1 MASTEAQKKANRT
14 YREKHKPVQITIQYK
29 SDKNEGLRLK
39 QYLSDN
45 NITANQYVKMLIK
58 RDLDEKGI
66 AYPDSTDTDIDW
78 FLSALYRR
86 NTVNV
91 CAWYIAADQSKSGI
105 RK

>member
-66 AYPDSTDTDIDW
+66 AYPDSTDIDMDW
-78 FLSALYRR
+78 FFDCIIWKKYGLM
-86 NTVNV
+86 
-91 CAWYIAADQSKSGI
+91 CMPGI
-105 RK
+105 IV

>member
-45 NITANQYVKMLIK
+45 NIAANQYVKMLIK
-58 RDLDEKGI
+58 RDLDSKGI
-66 AYPDSTDTDIDW
+66 AYPDSIDINW
-78 FLSALYRR
+78 LH
-86 NTVNV
+86 
-91 CAWYIAADQSKSGI
+91 YIEETH
-105 RK
+105 

>member
-45 NITANQYVKMLIK
+45 NLTANQYVKMLIK
-58 RDLDEKGI
+58 ADLDRKNVPYQEC
-66 AYPDSTDTDIDW
+66 TD
-78 FLSALYRR
+78 
-86 NTVNV
+86 N
-91 CAWYIAADQSKSGI
+91 
-105 RK
+105 

>member
-39 QYLSDN
+39 QYLLDN
-45 NITANQYVKMLIK
+45 NIAANQYVKMLIK

-66 AYPDSTDTDIDW
+66 AYPDSTDIDTD
-78 FLSALYRR
+78 
-86 NTVNV
+86 
-91 CAWYIAADQSKSGI
+91 
-105 RK
+105 

>member
-1 MASTEAQKKANRT
+1 MPKREVYTYYRKEKRVMIMASTEAQKRANKT

-58 RDLDEKGI
+58 RDLDNKEI
-66 AYPDSTDTDIDW
+66 AYPDSMDMDTD
-78 FLSALYRR
+78 
-86 NTVNV
+86 
-91 CAWYIAADQSKSGI
+91 
-105 RK
+105 

>member
-1 MASTEAQKKANRT
+1 MASTEAQKRANKT

-58 RDLDEKGI
+58 HDLDSKGI
-66 AYPDSTDTDIDW
+66 AYHDSTNTDID
-78 FLSALYRR
+78 
-86 NTVNV
+86 
-91 CAWYIAADQSKSGI
+91 
-105 RK
+105 

>member
-1 MASTEAQKKANRT
+1 MASTEAQKRANKT

-45 NITANQYVKMLIK
+45 NITTNQYVKMLIK

-66 AYPDSTDTDIDW
+66 TYPDSMDIDTDID
-78 FLSALYRR
+78 
-86 NTVNV
+86 
-91 CAWYIAADQSKSGI
+91 
-105 RK
+105 